1 MSTLETTDTF
11 KGASER
17 SYRFTP
23 HMTIA
28 EYVSLER
35 TEELLR
41 ELEGT
46 VDSGSF
52 LCSEF
57 SYAVPD
63 DNFHF
68 EERKFLKLGS

>member
-1 MSTLETTDTF
+1 
-11 KGASER
+11 
-17 SYRFTP
+17 
-23 HMTIA
+23 MTIA